1 MPRRSA
7 RLPQGGPGGHEK
19 GAARPARAAQ
29 GLSAEVFDLRLVRL
43 PTGGLD
49 RRCRS
54 VEKVRKAVDE
64 DLCVSPESGER
75 VRDRIG
81 QILTVGDDADERAR
95 LRERFQPVLVNRLT
109 VPIDDS
115 GLVTISDGP
124 FPDPDGGADA
134 GPARE
139 DDDAV
144 LTLVVGTAEGAGDT
158 DRIACVQRIQQR
170 ADRSLRIDLDG
181 NLERPLDIRRR
192 DGIEA
197 RFVTRVGFEGQ
208 FDELA
213 WAGLE
218 LSGRL
223 EVDRDR
229 VVADRLDGS
238 DLKWRLIHI
247 PTGGRGAKVPFGRR
261 NFITDTSG
269 SRRLFVGP
277 GIGLSSMHEDLNWAI
292 GGEAGDGI
300 DSTGKIFARALSR
313 AGRHVFTSKDFAS
326 RIRGGYTAYK
336 VRTAVDT
343 VESVVDRL
351 DILIA
356 LTERT
361 IDENLDEL
369 HEGSVI
375 IYDGEQTTMQD
386 VEIPDGMVGLP
397 VPIKD
402 LAVEAGGAIMRNVV
416 ALGAA
421 CEVANFPIENLDEA
435 LEKRFGGKGQA
446 IVENNKEAARMGR
459 DYVQDN
465 YDYDFEYDLE
475 TTDNDYV
482 LLNGDEAIGM
492 GAIAAGCRFYAGY
505 PITPATDVMEYL
517 TGRIEQY
524 GGAVVQAE
532 DELAAV
538 NMALGA
544 ARAGARSMTA
554 TSGPGIDL
562 MTETFGLVAT
572 TETPLVIANVMRSGP
587 STGMPT
593 KQEQGDLNQ
602 MLYGGH
608 GEVHRMV
615 VAPTTVAECFHKTIE
630 AFNLAEKYQMPV
642 YLTADLSL
650 AVTEQTYAPEEFDMD
665 TVEIERGNVVDEEN
679 VDEWLDEKGRFR
691 AHAATDDG
699 ISPRA
704 FPGTIDGA
712 HMTTGLEH
720 DELGRRTEEEEVRV
734 EQVQKRDRKVET
746 AQEREEWDY
755 REFGDP
761 DADTL
766 VISWGSNEGATR
778 EAIAQLEG
786 ELPVR
791 FISVPYM
798 FPRPDLSEE
807 IEAAEDVIVVEC
819 NAWGQFA
826 DLIEHDAL
834 TRVQRINKYTG
845 VRFKADELAGEI
857 RDAVEKTEATA

>member
-1 MPRRSA
+1 
-7 RLPQGGPGGHEK
+7 
-19 GAARPARAAQ
+19 
-29 GLSAEVFDLRLVRL
+29 
-43 PTGGLD
+43 
-49 RRCRS
+49 
-54 VEKVRKAVDE
+54 
-64 DLCVSPESGER
+64 
-75 VRDRIG
+75 
-81 QILTVGDDADERAR
+81 
-95 LRERFQPVLVNRLT
+95 
-109 VPIDDS
+109 
-115 GLVTISDGP
+115 
-124 FPDPDGGADA
+124 
-134 GPARE
+134 
-139 DDDAV
+139 
-144 LTLVVGTAEGAGDT
+144 
-158 DRIACVQRIQQR
+158 
-170 ADRSLRIDLDG
+170 
-181 NLERPLDIRRR
+181 
-192 DGIEA
+192 
-197 RFVTRVGFEGQ
+197 
-208 FDELA
+208 
-213 WAGLE
+213 
-218 LSGRL
+218 
-223 EVDRDR
+223 
-229 VVADRLDGS
+229 
-238 DLKWRLIHI
+238 
-247 PTGGRGAKVPFGRR
+247 
-261 NFITDTSG
+261 
-269 SRRLFVGP
+269 
-277 GIGLSSMHEDLNWAI
+277 MHEDLNWAI

-336 VRTAVDT
+336 VRTAVDN

-351 DILIA
+351 DVLIA

-386 VEIPDGMVGLP
+386 VEIPEGMIGLP

-435 LEKRFGGKGQA
+435 LEKRFSGKGQA
-446 IVENNKEAARMGR
+446 IVDNNKEAARMGQA
-459 DYVQDN
+459 YVQDN
-465 YDYDFEYDLE
+465 YDHDFEYDLE

-524 GGAVVQAE
+524 GGAVIQAE

-642 YLTADLSL
+642 YLTADLAL
-650 AVTEQTYAPEEFDMD
+650 AVTEQTYDPDEFDMEA
-665 TVEIERGNVVDEEN
+665 VEIERGNVVDEQD
-679 VDEWLDEKGRFR
+679 VDEWLDDEGRFR
-691 AHAATDDG
+691 AHAATEDG
-699 ISPRA
+699 VSPRV
-704 FPGTIDGA
+704 FPGTIVGA

-734 EQVQKRDRKVET
+734 EQVQKRERKVET
-746 AQEREEWDY
+746 AQEREDWEP

-761 DADTL
+761 DAATL
-766 VISWGSNEGATR
+766 VISWGSNEGAIR
-778 EAIAQLEG
+778 EAMTQLEG
-786 ELPVR
+786 DLPVR

-798 FPRPDLSEE
+798 FPRPDLTDA
-807 IEAAEDVIVVEC
+807 IAQADDVIVVEC

-845 VRFKADELAGEI
+845 VRFKADELAEQI